1 MIIIFLLI
9 FISFHFLKAEEIYLT
24 RSYLDVLKKVSKS
37 EYEKTNG
44 KEIPFSNSIIQ
55 KTSCYT
61 EPCTWRN
68 MAVYGSEFLSAGSGT
83 LLSHFALYSFNN
95 TKQWT
100 NGPEPWLSASG
111 YALLT
116 TASTSSAIFLMGE
129 LLNQKGNLQ
138 KAVIGA
144 GMASIFVSFIEYNY
158 HRFGIEYCLLPPYG
172 AIIGYNWDRDKFF
185 RQAGIYSFEFM
196 GGCVGWGLALLPTS
210 LYYAMSY
217 EYIGPMDLIPLYTS
231 TNMLFTSTTT
241 TIVGKL
247 YKQKGSWLR
256 SALGAGIGAVL
267 SLTAFNYFE
276 SRSRASNGYYS
287 PPRIV
292 GIAITLLP
300 PTGALIGYNLQ

>member
-1 MIIIFLLI
+1 MIKFFSLIIISFL
-9 FISFHFLKAEEIYLT
+9 FLKAEEFDSA
-24 RSYLDVLKKVSKS
+24 RSYI
-37 EYEKTNG
+37 EKETL
-44 KEIPFSNSIIQ
+44 SI
-55 KTSCYT
+55 K
-61 EPCTWRN
+61 PDPWRK
-68 MAVYGSEFLSAGSGT
+68 MAGYGLEFLSAGSGT

-95 TKQWT
+95 TQQWT
-100 NGPEPWLSASG
+100 NGPNPWLGGSV

-116 TASTSSAIFLMGE
+116 TASTTSTIFLMGG

-138 KAVIGA
+138 KAIIGA

-185 RQAGIYSFEFM
+185 RQAGIYSLEFM
-196 GGCVGWGLALLPTS
+196 GGCVGWGLAFLPTAF
-210 LYYAMSY
+210 YYGMNY
-217 EYIGPMDLIPLYTS
+217 EHITPTDLIPLYTS

-256 SALGAGIGAVL
+256 AALGAGIGAVL
-267 SLTAFNYFE
+267 SLEALNYCA
-276 SRSRASNGYYS
+276 SQSRASNGYWS

-292 GIAITLLP
+292 AIAVTLLP
-300 PTGALIGYNLQ
+300 PIGALIGYNLH